1 MAHVLVAIEDEA
13 ALTRFHRTLT
23 QAASVGSDMI
33 RVTTKIQNRTVF
45 KVVRT
50 DCPWAASV
58 FTSMTDG
65 GTK

>member
-1 MAHVLVAIEDEA
+1 MAHVLVTIEDEA
-13 ALTRFHRTLT
+13 ALARFHRALT
-23 QAASVGSDMI
+23 QAASIGSDVI

-58 FTSMTDG
+58 FASMTDR